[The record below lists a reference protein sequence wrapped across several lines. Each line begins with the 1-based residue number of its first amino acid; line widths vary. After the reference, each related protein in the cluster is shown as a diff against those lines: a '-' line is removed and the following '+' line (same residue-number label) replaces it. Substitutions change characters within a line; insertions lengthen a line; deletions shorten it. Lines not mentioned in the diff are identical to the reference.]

1 MTKALY
7 ILCLLV
13 FYIKIEAKNKPIQN
27 TAINQNVQI
36 INDSIYS
43 PQLKTYKKIWIYL
56 PADYNTSKKDYSV
69 TYMPDGE
76 KASLSDPSAL
86 ANQRADIYNTLGN
99 FEKNNL
105 QSGLLVAVVN
115 EKKSGHELF
124 SPFGLSSVGDAYVD
138 FIANTLKPYIDSAYR
153 TMPFSDRTAVMGG
166 HWGSYIS
173 LYAWLK
179 YPDTFGKLGL
189 LNPSFWVADS
199 MCNYILSNPPR
210 PTQKIYAY
218 LGTGENKLII
228 DDLARI
234 YKLLKLSGLPEAQ
247 MVDIVTTIN
256 DGRWEF
262 GVAYQWLFFNNA
274 SLETDQLKS
283 KPILEFKKRIAHFSP
298 IELSKNY
305 MYHVIDS
312 HGKQF
317 MSDEKLYTNA
327 INMVNLPN
335 GIYFINL
342 HNKSNSYL
350 YKIVLE

>member
-1 MTKALY
+1 VQY
-7 ILCLLV
+7 D
-13 FYIKIEAKNKPIQN
+13 KP
-27 TAINQNVQI
+27 NQTVKI
-36 INDSIYS
+36 INDSIFS
-43 PQLKTYKKIWIYL
+43 PQLNTYKKIWIYL

-69 TYMPDGE
+69 TYMLDGE

-86 ANQRADIYNTLGN
+86 ANQRADIYSTLGN

-115 EKKSGHELF
+115 GKKAGRELF
-124 SPFGLSSVGDAYVD
+124 SPFGPNSSGDAYVN
-138 FIANTLKPYIDSAYR
+138 FLANILKPYIDSAYR
-153 TMPFSDRTAVMGG
+153 TLPYANQTAIMGG

-173 LYAWLK
+173 LYTWLK
-179 YPDTFGKLGL
+179 YPDIFGKLGL
-189 LNPSFWVADS
+189 LNPEFWVGDS
-199 MCNYILSNPPR
+199 MSNYILSNPPQ

-228 DDLARI
+228 EDLARI
-234 YKLLKLSGLPEAQ
+234 FKLLKLSGLPEAQ
-247 MVDIVTTIN
+247 MVDIVTTNN

-283 KPILEFKKRIAHFSP
+283 KPQLEFKKGIAHFSP
-298 IELSKNY
+298 IDLSKNY

-327 INMVNLPN
+327 INMVNLPK
-335 GIYFINL
+335 GIYFVNL
-342 HNKSNSYL
+342 HDKSHSYL
-350 YKIVLE
+350 YKIVLK